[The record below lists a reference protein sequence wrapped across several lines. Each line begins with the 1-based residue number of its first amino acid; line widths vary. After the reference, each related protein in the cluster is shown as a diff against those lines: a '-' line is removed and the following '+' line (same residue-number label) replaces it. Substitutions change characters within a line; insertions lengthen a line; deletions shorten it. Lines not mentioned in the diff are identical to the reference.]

1 MAKKLLILTG
11 SAIAVLTIIAAG
23 GLFFYAKHSLDYEP
37 EVESYYLSDLP
48 LSPSQFEADFE
59 EIHQTVLENYSLYAS
74 KHLNMDSLH
83 RIFTERA
90 RQAQTT
96 TDYGLA
102 VQEYFSALQCA
113 HAGTYYKLYT
123 AKAFPAYIQDSLF
136 VDKPTAYLVQNGFK
150 DKDRIIAIDGLPHD
164 EWINR
169 NEKYSE
175 ASSAAWRRLKTARR
189 AFSSYTDTLR
199 NFTLL
204 RGKDTLTLSL
214 PLRRNSYFP
223 SEEKETVE
231 VRVLQDSIGYLA
243 INTMMNPV
251 LEDFKAAYPQ
261 IKDLPYLIIDIRRN
275 GGGNS
280 SNGRDICKYF
290 IRQKQMHCLGEQ
302 WMQPE
307 ANAYR
312 GKIYLLTTPFTCSAA
327 ESFAIDMK
335 ESGNVTLI
343 GEPTSGDTGNGPRD
357 FSTKHGTCFR
367 IPTRKP
373 ALSPQGFPM
382 EGVGIPPHHQVSQT
396 IADFMKDEDTVLK
409 YTIGLITSK
418 TIASPATH
426 P

>member
-1 MAKKLLILTG
+1 MKIAKKLLIITG
-11 SAIAVLTIIAAG
+11 SVIAVLAIAVG
-23 GLFFYAKHSLDYEP
+23 GLFFYAKYFLNDEP
-37 EVESYYLSDLP
+37 ELESYYLSDLP
-48 LSPSQFEADFE
+48 LTPSQFEADFE
-59 EIHQTVLENYSLYAS
+59 EIHQLVLENYSLYAS

-83 RIFTERA
+83 RVFSERA
-90 RQAQTT
+90 RRAQTT

-102 VQEYFSALQCA
+102 IQEYFSALQCA

-123 AKAFPAYIQDSLF
+123 AKASPAYIQDSLF
-136 VDKPTAYLVQNGFK
+136 VDKPTAYLMQNGFK
-150 DKDRIIAIDGLPHD
+150 DKDRIIAIDGLPSN

-175 ASSAAWRRLKTARR
+175 ASAAAWRRLKTARR

-199 NFTLL
+199 NFILL
-204 RGKDTLTLSL
+204 RGKDTLAVSL
-214 PLRRNSYFP
+214 PLKRDGYLP
-223 SEEKETVE
+223 SEKKETVE
-231 VRVLQDSIGYLA
+231 VRVLQDNIGYLA

-251 LEDFKAAYPQ
+251 LDDFKAAYPQ
-261 IKDLPYLIIDIRRN
+261 IEDLPYLIIDIRRN

-280 SNGRDICKYF
+280 GNGRDICKYF
-290 IRQKQMHCLGEQ
+290 IRRKQMHCLGEQ

-307 ANAYR
+307 ANAYK

-327 ESFAIDMK
+327 ESFTIDMK
-335 ESGNVTLI
+335 ESGNATLI

-373 ALSPQGFPM
+373 AFSPGGFPM

-396 IADFMKDEDTVLK
+396 VADFMKDEDTVLK
-409 YTIGLITSK
+409 YAIGLITSK
-418 TIASPATH
+418 
-426 P
+426 

>member
-1 MAKKLLILTG
+1 MKIVKKLLVITG
-11 SAIAVLTIIAAG
+11 SVIAVLAIAVG
-23 GLFFYAKHSLDYEP
+23 GLFFYAKYFLNDEP
-37 EVESYYLSDLP
+37 ELESYYLSDLP
-48 LSPSQFEADFE
+48 LTPSQFEADFE
-59 EIHQTVLENYSLYAS
+59 EIHQLVLENYSLYAS

-83 RIFTERA
+83 RVFLERA
-90 RQAQTT
+90 RRAQTT

-102 VQEYFSALQCA
+102 IQEYFSALQCA

-136 VDKPTAYLVQNGFK
+136 VDKPTAYLMQNGFK
-150 DKDRIIAIDGLPHD
+150 DKDRIIAIDGLPSE

-175 ASSAAWRRLKTARR
+175 ASAAAWRRLKIARR

-199 NFTLL
+199 NFILL
-204 RGKDTLTLSL
+204 RGKDTVTVSL
-214 PLRRNSYFP
+214 PLKRDIYFP

-251 LEDFKAAYPQ
+251 LDDFKAAYPQ

-280 SNGRDICKYF
+280 GNGRDICKYF
-290 IRQKQMHCLGEQ
+290 IRQKQRHCLGEQ

-307 ANAYR
+307 PNAYK

-327 ESFAIDMK
+327 ESFTIDMK
-335 ESGNVTLI
+335 ESGNATLI

-373 ALSPQGFPM
+373 ALSPKGFPM

-396 IADFMKDEDTVLK
+396 VADFMKDEDTVLK
-409 YTIGLITSK
+409 YAIGLITSK
-418 TIASPATH
+418 
-426 P
+426 